1 MDGLKKGYHF
11 KIGRTAVLRLVAAV
25 TGATALIACSFFVFS
40 CKPMPAARPVD
51 VEPAAHTEKSTCI
64 VPIGPEPEPADEA
77 ADAEGGIDLT
87 EDGGWF
93 AAIASICAALYA
105 FVRNRRTALA
115 LAALVEGISAVI
127 RAAESAT
134 TGGVSSEQVKRI
146 VKGEQD
152 KTGTR
157 HTVERVLRRSR
168 RNAQPVS
175 SPRIRRGGRKH

>member
-1 MDGLKKGYHF
+1 MDGLKEGYHF
-11 KIGRTAVLRLVAAV
+11 EVGRTAVLHLVAAV
-25 TGATALIACSFFVFS
+25 TGATALIVCSFFVFS

-64 VPIGPEPEPADEA
+64 VPAEPEPADEA

-157 HTVERVLRRSR
+157 HTVERVLRKSR
-168 RNAQPVS
+168 RNTQPVS

>member
-1 MDGLKKGYHF
+1 MDGLKKRYHF
-11 KIGRTAVLRLVAAV
+11 ELGRTAVLRLVAAV

-40 CKPMPAARPVD
+40 CKPVPAARPVD
-51 VEPAAHTEKSTCI
+51 VEAVAHVEDGTCI
-64 VPIGPEPEPADEA
+64 VPAEPEAADEA
-77 ADAEGGIDLT
+77 ADAESGIDIS

-93 AAIASICAALYA
+93 AAVASICAALYA

-157 HTVERVLRRSR
+157 RTVERVLRKSR
-168 RNAQPVS
+168 RNTRPVS
-175 SPRIRRGGRKH
+175 SPRICRGGRKH